1 VRLQPITVV
10 AGVSVV
16 VLAATIVATA
26 ITGANGAPASSVL
39 APRPLKSPVAV
50 NPPPCALTGGV
61 ARGPQVGGVCT
72 GNVRGAFTCV
82 RRGKLLALSIE
93 NRFGRRGHSF
103 GLTIVVSRSAGAGR
117 PAEAGAVAQITGLG
131 NVSRWSNRKLRVLER
146 SDGSLE
152 VGHGVLLP
160 EAGTPATGNLTL
172 DGVAACGGP

>member
-1 VRLQPITVV
+1 
-10 AGVSVV
+10 VSVV
-16 VLAATIVATA
+16 VLASTIVASA

-39 APRPLKSPVAV
+39 APRPLRSPVAV
-50 NPPPCALTGGV
+50 NPPPCALTGKVGS
-61 ARGPQVGGVCT
+61 GLQVGGVCT

-103 GLTIVVSRSAGAGR
+103 QLTIVVPRSAGTGSR
-117 PAEAGAVAQITGLG
+117 AEAGAVAQITGLG

-146 SDGSLE
+146 SDGSL
-152 VGHGVLLP
+152 GLDHGVLRP

-172 DGVAACGGP
+172 HGLAACAVP